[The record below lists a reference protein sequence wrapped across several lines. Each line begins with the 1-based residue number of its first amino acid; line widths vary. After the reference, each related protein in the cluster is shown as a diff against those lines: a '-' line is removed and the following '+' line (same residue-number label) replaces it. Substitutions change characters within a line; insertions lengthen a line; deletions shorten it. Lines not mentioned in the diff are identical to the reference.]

1 MWKSLAL
8 CVPLLTLSAAT
19 ALAEVPKVVTS
30 IQPLHSLAAMVMDGI
45 GQPTLL
51 VSGNASEHGYA
62 MKPSDIRVLQQ
73 AQIALI
79 VDTGYETFLAKPL
92 KAQGKKIQV
101 LAMADLPGMTV
112 FEPRAGGLWD
122 GHHAKHD
129 HDSHGPDHHDQLDG
143 HLWLNTSNAQIL
155 VAALTEALAE
165 KDPDNAIR
173 YRRNADSAKTRLA
186 ALDAQLRDTL
196 APIKDRP
203 YVVFHD
209 AYQYFEARYGLSPA
223 GSITVDPD
231 RPPPPKRLAAL
242 KDKLVQAKAACV
254 FREPQFPAPIVETLA
269 KAANAKTGLLDPQG
283 AALPPGPDLYP
294 TLMTNL
300 ADSLTKCLSAP

>member
-8 CVPLLTLSAAT
+8 CVPLLALSSAPV
-19 ALAEVPKVVTS
+19 LAEVPKVVAS

-51 VSGNASEHGYA
+51 VSGTASEHGYTL
-62 MKPSDIRVLQQ
+62 KPSDMRVLEQ
-73 AQIALI
+73 AEIAVI

-92 KAQGKKIQV
+92 KSRGKKIDV
-101 LAMADLPGMTV
+101 VAMADLPGMTV
-112 FEPRAGGLWD
+112 LEPRAGGLWD
-122 GHHAKHD
+122 GHHEKHD
-129 HDSHGPDHHDQLDG
+129 HDRHGPDHHDQLDG

-155 VAALTEALAE
+155 VTALTEMLAE
-165 KDPDNAIR
+165 KDPANALA
-173 YRRNADSAKTRLA
+173 YRRNADTAKTRLA
-186 ALDAQLRDTL
+186 ALDAQLRDSL

-242 KDKLVQAKAACV
+242 KDKLVQAKVACV

-294 TLMTNL
+294 TLLINL